1 MITDGNSLR
10 ETGQDKFR
18 YRTQYK
24 NRKAQVWSLDFITS
38 VVIFLVVLI
47 PLFFIWNY
55 VNIQNQQQI
64 LFDEV
69 ETLTLSISDSLIRTE
84 GFPKGWNNTSVN
96 IIGLSL
102 EENTLNTTKVSYFL
116 TMGNNEYN
124 RTRTILTGGYDFFFN
139 LTDINGSSYGIIGSK
154 PQDRMM
160 VPIERYCLYNE
171 RIAKLE
177 FALIV

>member
-1 MITDGNSLR
+1 MIAEGNRLR
-10 ETGQDKFR
+10 RTGEGELKIS
-18 YRTQYK
+18 TNTK
-24 NRKAQVWSLDFITS
+24 GQVWSLDFITS

-47 PLFFIWNY
+47 PLFSIWSY

-69 ETLTLSISDSLIRTE
+69 ETFTLSISDALIRTK
-84 GFPKGWNNTSVN
+84 GFPEGWNNSSVT
-96 IIGLSL
+96 IIGLAL
-102 EENTLNTTKVSYFL
+102 EENVLNTTKVSYFL
-116 TMGNNEYN
+116 DMGNNEYN
-124 RTRTILTGGYDFFFN
+124 RTRAILAGGYDFFFN
-139 LTDINGSSYGIIGSK
+139 LTDVNGTSLGTIGNK
-154 PQDRMM
+154 PVDRMT